1 MAVEKKKIN
10 IFEHEL
16 VPEHRIL
23 SEEEK
28 EELLK
33 KHGIK
38 LKDLPRI
45 YLKDPAIVAIGAKLH
60 DVIEI
65 TRKSPTAGKTKY
77 YRVVVS
83 SK

>member
-1 MAVEKKKIN
+1 MVEEKTVN

-16 VPEHRIL
+16 VPKHRIL
-23 SEEEK
+23 TEEEK
-28 EELLK
+28 QELLK
-33 KHGIK
+33 KYGIE
-38 LKDLPRI
+38 LKNLPRI
-45 YLKDPAIVAIGAKLH
+45 YLKDPAIVAIGGKVH

-65 TRKSPTAGKTKY
+65 ARKSPTAGETKY